1 MQINW
6 VEIVPGTW
14 YAPVARHKLTLICAN
29 GAGWLGMIEK
39 PDGAVLAMSARSEE
53 CIKLWCEERLS
64 VAIAEEQQRQT
75 RP

>member
-14 YAPVARHKLTLICAN
+14 YAPVARHKLTLIRSR
-29 GAGWLGMIEK
+29 GESWLGMIEK

-53 CIKLWCEERLS
+53 RIKLWCEERLS
-64 VAIAEEQQRQT
+64 LALAEEQP